1 MSWSCPHCE
10 TSFGR
15 KDSMKRHINNRHSN
29 LDHFTPFN
37 AMPYST
43 EKCQRFQFEH
53 PFTCM
58 VVGMT
63 GSGKTVW
70 VQSLL
75 TQAYRMI
82 NLPPERV
89 VWCYSQWQPA
99 YMDMLVTIPNIEF
112 VKGIPTA
119 LEQDAYFNVNKRN
132 LIVFDDQMIDAG
144 KDKRI
149 VNLFTRGSHHRNLSV
164 IYIVQN
170 LFHQGKGSRS
180 ISLNSHYLVLF
191 KNPRDKLQ
199 VLTLAK
205 QMYPGRTEFFLRQ
218 YEEAVRRP
226 YGYLLI
232 DLKTTTQDDC
242 RLRTNVLP
250 GEERFNQVEVE
261 GNIPQEL
268 LRYLKQQNLST
279 DPHLP
284 AMQRLQSGMDSTLS
298 RSDLG
303 EDEKAKQFLQ
313 LQNRYL
319 TFKQQ
324 LNTYTPP
331 PARNRPEGMNTSQPE
346 VNLPTSTGDA
356 SRVTALS
363 TPLNPFN
370 VAPNLNEATVLQG
383 SEPDAPTPL
392 NPAILTPPPTVKTPS
407 PLPSPPKRKRQRLH
421 FVNYLDD
428 DESTQ
433 KRRSRRLKSQSRP
446 YKYGKPGGKS

>member
-1 MSWSCPHCE
+1 MNS
-10 TSFGR
+10 
-15 KDSMKRHINNRHSN
+15 KHSN
-29 LDHFTPFN
+29 SNLARFN

-58 VVGMT
+58 VAGMT

-75 TQAYRMI
+75 TQAYRMS
-82 NLPPERV
+82 NLPPVRI

-180 ISLNSHYLVLF
+180 ISLNSHYLALF

-313 LQNRYL
+313 LQNRY
-319 TFKQQ
+319 QI
-324 LNTYTPP
+324 P
-331 PARNRPEGMNTSQPE
+331 
-346 VNLPTSTGDA
+346 
-356 SRVTALS
+356 
-363 TPLNPFN
+363 
-370 VAPNLNEATVLQG
+370 
-383 SEPDAPTPL
+383 
-392 NPAILTPPPTVKTPS
+392 
-407 PLPSPPKRKRQRLH
+407 H
-421 FVNYLDD
+421 
-428 DESTQ
+428 
-433 KRRSRRLKSQSRP
+433 
-446 YKYGKPGGKS
+446 